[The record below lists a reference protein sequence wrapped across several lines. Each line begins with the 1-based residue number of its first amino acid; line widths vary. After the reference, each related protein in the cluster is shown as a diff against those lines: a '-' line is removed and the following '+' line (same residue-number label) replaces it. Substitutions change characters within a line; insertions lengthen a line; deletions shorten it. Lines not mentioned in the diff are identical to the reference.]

1 MKKILLFMSAIALA
15 CIALPAFADGVTFD
29 TINSA
34 ATRSSDL
41 SRQMLV
47 MVFGDVV
54 NNPLQPANVS
64 FIGQL
69 YGVFNG
75 IIAGLAFIW
84 FMGVTLRATVLTGNR
99 GKVFGR
105 GTTMMAPVSSLAGFM
120 ALVPTPSGWSISNLA
135 FLWMASIMGVGSAN
149 LLTDKAADTIMDGQS
164 MIMQPVS
171 GETITAARG
180 IFDMYLCKAALNTEQ
195 SQMHQYGSSSTPPM
209 AVERSSDGKEIRVTN
224 GSAICGSAKLPEATE
239 SGSWFSFNVPI
250 NSGPLENAQNAAF
263 TTINS
268 TLSNGAENFVNAWL
282 SYQDG
287 SQSQLPDVESE
298 IQQAA
303 RSYEDTINAATA
315 TTNNEGSIRG
325 ELANYLKQSGWISL
339 GAWYQSFATANQKLN
354 SLANQ
359 SPIVTGPS
367 SIGEVGVGRL
377 QEEIK
382 TALLAQ
388 RKNSTFTPPLGSANT
403 PGNDNLDDVQSANS
417 AILKILPFFSGQR
430 FSNFIIQSV
439 MTSGDTDSSS
449 QVNPLLKMK
458 GVGDYTLGAA
468 ETTFAVFASTKA
480 IVDWAS
486 ADGNGWAKIIN
497 TVSGAGYI
505 AKSVIGSI
513 APIVYFILF
522 ILLSVGFSLS
532 IFLPFIPLI
541 YWITACTSWLGSVL
555 IGTTAGSLWAAT
567 HIGTEEDKGS
577 RANYGYI
584 FLIDA
589 AIRPSLMV
597 FGFFFASLVV
607 VAIGTLLNILIL
619 PALANVQADSITGM
633 TSIIGILMIYARL
646 CTTLVSSAFSLQV
659 YLPDYVIAWLGGR
672 EAAQM
677 MKGAVESTRNMFAG
691 FGGKA
696 GHTPG
701 IKKMDQNKPSG
712 NNDGF
717 K

>member
-180 IFDMYLCKAALNTEQ
+180 IFDMYLCKVALNTEQ
-195 SQMHQYGSSSTPPM
+195 SQMHQNGSSSTPPM
-209 AVERSSDGKEIRVTN
+209 SVQHSTDGKEIRITN
-224 GSAICGSAKLPEATE
+224 GSAICGSARLPETTE
-239 SGSWFSFNVPI
+239 NSSGFSFSVPI
-250 NSGPLENAQNAAF
+250 NSGPLENAQNTAF
-263 TTINS
+263 TAINS
-268 TLSNGAENFVNAWL
+268 TLSASAENFVNAWL

-287 SQSQLPDVESE
+287 AQSQLPDVESE

-303 RSYEDTINAATA
+303 RQYEDTINAATSA
-315 TTNNEGSIRG
+315 VNNEGTIRG

-339 GAWYQSFATANQKLN
+339 GAWYQSFATANQKVN
-354 SLANQ
+354 DVAHQ
-359 SPIVTGPS
+359 SPIVIGPS

-388 RKNSTFTPPLGSANT
+388 RKNSTFTPPLGSANM

-417 AILKILPFFSGQR
+417 AIIKVMPKMQQFTAWIA
-430 FSNFIIQSV
+430 NTV
-439 MTSGDTDSSS
+439 MTGGNQDSSE

-458 GVGDYTLGAA
+458 AIGDYTLGIA
-468 ETTFAVFASTKA
+468 ETTFSAFTIAKT
-480 IVDWAS
+480 IVDW
-486 ADGNGWAKIIN
+486 GNGTGVGKLVNA
-497 TVSGAGYI
+497 VSGAGYI
-505 AKSVIGSI
+505 AKSIIGSI
-513 APIVYFILF
+513 APVVYFILF

-607 VAIGTLLNILIL
+607 VAIGTLLNILII
-619 PALANVQADSITGM
+619 PALANVQADSITGLV
-633 TSIIGILMIYARL
+633 SIIGILMIYARI

-677 MKGAVESTRNMFAG
+677 MKGAVESARNMFAG

-701 IKKMDQNKPSG
+701 IKKMEQSQSPG
-712 NNDGF
+712 NADGF

>member
-34 ATRSSDL
+34 ATRNSDL

-149 LLTDKAADTIMDGQS
+149 LLVDKAADSVMDGQS
-164 MIMQPVS
+164 MIMQPVA

-180 IFDMYLCKAALNTEQ
+180 IFDMYLCKVTLNTEQ

-209 AVERSSDGKEIRVTN
+209 TVQRSSDGKEIRVTN
-224 GSAICGSAKLPEATE
+224 GSAICGSATLPETTD
-239 SGSWFSFNVPI
+239 SGSWFSFNAPI
-250 NSGPLENAQNAAF
+250 NSGPLDNAQNSAF

-268 TLSNGAENFVNAWL
+268 TLSNSAENFVNAWL

-287 SQSQLPDVESE
+287 AQSQLPDVESE

-303 RSYEDTINAATA
+303 RQYEDTINAAA
-315 TTNNEGSIRG
+315 SAVNNEGTIREG
-325 ELANYLKQSGWISL
+325 LANYLKQSGWISL
-339 GAWYQSFATANQKLN
+339 GAWYQSFATANQKVN
-354 SLANQ
+354 SIANQ

-367 SIGEVGVGRL
+367 SVGEIGVGRL

-388 RKNSTFTPPLGSANT
+388 RKNTAFTPPLGSANMS
-403 PGNDNLDDVQSANS
+403 GSDNIDDGQSANS
-417 AILKILPFFSGQR
+417 TLLKILNNSYGIKFT
-430 FSNFIIQSV
+430 NFIIHSV
-439 MTSGDTDSSS
+439 MDGENANNSS
-449 QVNPLLKMK
+449 QINPLLKMK
-458 GVGDYTLGAA
+458 SIGDYTLGAA
-468 ETTFAVFASTKA
+468 QSTFATFTIAKGL
-480 IVDWAS
+480 VDW
-486 ADGNGWAKIIN
+486 GNGTGMGKIVN
-497 TVSGAGYI
+497 AVSGAGYL

-619 PALANVQADSITGM
+619 PAMANVQADSITGLA
-633 TSIIGILMIYARL
+633 SIIGILMIYARI

-696 GHTPG
+696 GHAPG
-701 IKKMDQNKPSG
+701 IKKMDQNKPAG
-712 NNDGF
+712 DADGF

>member
-1 MKKILLFMSAIALA
+1 MKRLLLLLAALGVA
-15 CIALPAFADGVTFD
+15 SLSLPAFADNIDFD
-29 TINSA
+29 TISGA
-34 ATRSSDL
+34 ATRNSDL
-41 SRQMLV
+41 SRQLLI

-54 NNPLQPANVS
+54 NNPLQPQNVS
-64 FIGQL
+64 FIGLL
-69 YGVFNG
+69 YGVFNA

-84 FMGVTLRATVLTGNR
+84 FMVITLRATVLTGNR
-99 GKVFGR
+99 GRVFGQ
-105 GTTMMAPVSSLAGFM
+105 GNTMMAPVSSLAGFM

-149 LLTDKAADTIMDGQS
+149 LLTDKAADAIMDGQS
-164 MIMQPVS
+164 LIMQPVA

-195 SQMHQYGSSSTPPM
+195 AEMHQVGSSNTPPM
-209 AVERSSDGKEIRVTN
+209 SEQRSSDGREIRITN
-224 GSAICGSAKLPEATE
+224 GSAICGSAKLPETKDSE
-239 SGSWFSFNVPI
+239 SWFSFSVPI
-250 NSGPLENAQNAAF
+250 NSGPLENAQMSAF
-263 TTINS
+263 SEINN
-268 TLSNGAENFVNAWL
+268 TLSSSAENFVSAWK

-287 SQSQLPDVESE
+287 GQSRLPDVEAE

-303 RSYEDTINAATA
+303 RRYEDIITAAA
-315 TTNNEGSIRG
+315 SSVNNEGTIRN
-325 ELANYLKQSGWISL
+325 ELANYLKQSGWIAL
-339 GAWYQSFATANQKLN
+339 GAWYQSFATANQKVN
-354 SLANQ
+354 SIAHK
-359 SPIVTGPS
+359 SPVVTGQS
-367 SIGEVGVGRL
+367 NIGEVGVGKL
-377 QEEIK
+377 HQEIR
-382 TALLAQ
+382 TALVAQ
-388 RKNSTFTPPLGSANT
+388 RKNSNYTPPLGSVNAS
-403 PGNDNLDDVQSANS
+403 GNDNVDDVQTAND
-417 AILKILPFFSGQR
+417 ALTKVMTNGQWLT
-430 FSNFIIQSV
+430 SEIIQNV
-439 MTSGDTDSSS
+439 MQDGPDSST

-458 GVGDYTLGAA
+458 AIGDYTLTGAQL
-468 ETTFAVFASTKA
+468 TFTAFTAAKA
-480 IVDWAS
+480 AVDWAS
-486 ADGNGWAKIIN
+486 ADGNGIAKIIN
-497 TVSGAGYI
+497 TVSGVGYV
-505 AKSVIGSI
+505 AKSIMSSVS
-513 APIVYFILF
+513 PVVYFILF

-567 HIGTEEDKGS
+567 HIGTEDDKGS

-607 VAIGTLLNILIL
+607 VAIGTLLNMLIT
-619 PALANVQADSITGM
+619 PALANVQADSVTGLA
-633 TSIIGILMIYARL
+633 SIIGILMIYARL

-677 MKGAVESTRNMFAG
+677 MKGAVESARSMFAG

-696 GHTPG
+696 GQTPG
-701 IKKMDQNKPSG
+701 LKKIDSVKPG
-712 NNDGF
+712 DDANGF

>member
-1 MKKILLFMSAIALA
+1 MKRLLLIVASLVLVGLS
-15 CIALPAFADGVTFD
+15 LPAFADNINYD
-29 TINSA
+29 TITGA
-34 ATRSSDL
+34 ATRTTDL
-41 SRQMLV
+41 SRQLLI
-47 MVFGDVV
+47 MVYGDVV
-54 NNPLQPANVS
+54 NNPLQPQNVS

-69 YGVFNG
+69 YGVFNS
-75 IIAGLAFIW
+75 IIAGLAFVW
-84 FMGVTLRATVLTGNR
+84 FMGITLRATVLTGNR

-105 GTTMMAPVSSLAGFM
+105 GNTMMAPVSSLAGFM

-135 FLWMASIMGVGSAN
+135 FLWMSSIMGIGSAN

-164 MIMQPVS
+164 MIMQPVA

-180 IFDMYLCKAALNTEQ
+180 IFDMYLCKAAMNTEQ
-195 SQMHQYGSSSTPPM
+195 AEMHQSGSSNTPQM
-209 AVERSSDGKEIRVTN
+209 TEQRSSDGREIRISN
-224 GSAICGSAKLPEATE
+224 GSALCGSTKLPETTD
-239 SGSWFSFNVPI
+239 SDSWFSFSVPI
-250 NSGPLENAQNAAF
+250 NSGPLENAQMSAF
-263 TTINS
+263 TTMNS
-268 TLSNGAENFVNAWL
+268 TLSQSAENFVSAWR

-287 SQSQLPDVESE
+287 GQGRLPDAEAE

-303 RSYEDTINAATA
+303 RQYEDTITAATA
-315 TTNNEGSIRG
+315 SVNNEGEIRS
-325 ELANYLKQSGWISL
+325 ELSNYLKQSGWISL
-339 GAWYQSFATANQKLN
+339 GAWYQSFATANQKVN
-354 SLANQ
+354 SVANQ
-359 SPIVTGPS
+359 SPIVTGQS
-367 SIGEVGVGRL
+367 NIGEAGVGQL
-377 QEEIK
+377 QEEIR

-388 RKNSTFTPPLGSANT
+388 RKNSTYTPPLGSANI
-403 PGNDNLDDVQSANS
+403 PGNDSIDDGQSANS
-417 AILKILPFFSGQR
+417 TLLKVLDNAYGVR
-430 FSNFIIQSV
+430 FANFIIHSV
-439 MTSGDTDSSS
+439 MDDDNSNNSS

-458 GVGDYTLGAA
+458 SVGDYTLGAA
-468 ETTFAVFASTKA
+468 QTTFATFTVAKGL
-480 IVDWAS
+480 VDM
-486 ADGNGWAKIIN
+486 GNGSGLGKIVN
-497 TVSGAGYI
+497 AVSGAGYL
-505 AKSVIGSI
+505 AQSVIGSI

-522 ILLSVGFSLS
+522 IMLSIGFSLS

-619 PALANVQADSITGM
+619 PAMANVQADSITGLA
-633 TSIIGILMIYARL
+633 SIIGILMIYART

-677 MKGAVESTRNMFAG
+677 MKGAVESARNMFAG
-691 FGGKA
+691 FGSKA
-696 GHTPG
+696 GHAPG
-701 IKKMDQNKPSG
+701 IKRMDQNKSTG
-712 NNDGF
+712 NPDGF

>member
-1 MKKILLFMSAIALA
+1 MKKLLLLASALVLTSL
-15 CIALPAFADGVTFD
+15 ALPAFADSVGFD
-29 TINSA
+29 SINSA

-41 SRQMLV
+41 SRQLLI

-54 NNPLQPANVS
+54 NNPLQPQNVS

-69 YGVFNG
+69 YGVFNA

-84 FMGVTLRATVLTGNR
+84 FMGITLRATVLSGNR

-105 GTTMMAPVSSLAGFM
+105 GNTMMAPVSSLAGFM
-120 ALVPTPSGWSISNLA
+120 ALVPTPSGWSIANLT

-149 LLTDKAADTIMDGQS
+149 LLVDKAADAITEGQS
-164 MIMQPVS
+164 LIMQPVS

-180 IFDMYLCKAALNTEQ
+180 IFDMYLCKAAMNTEQ
-195 SQMHQYGSSSTPPM
+195 SQMHQSGSSSTPPM
-209 AVERSSDGKEIRVTN
+209 SVQRTSDGKEIRITN
-224 GSAICGSAKLPEATE
+224 GSAICGTARLPETTE

-250 NSGPLENAQNAAF
+250 NSAPLENAQNTAF
-263 TTINS
+263 STINN
-268 TLSNGAENFVNAWL
+268 TLSASADNFVNAWL

-287 SQSQLPDVESE
+287 NQAQLPDVESE

-303 RSYEDTINAATA
+303 RQYEDTINAATSA
-315 TTNNEGSIRG
+315 VNNEDAIRG
-325 ELANYLKQSGWISL
+325 QLASYLKQSGWIAL
-339 GAWYQSFATANQKLN
+339 GAWYQSFATANQKVN
-354 SLANQ
+354 SIAHK
-359 SPIVTGPS
+359 SPVVTGPS
-367 SIGEVGVGRL
+367 HIGEVGVGQL
-377 QEEIK
+377 QKEIQA
-382 TALLAQ
+382 ALLAQ
-388 RKNSTFTPPLGSANT
+388 RKNSTYTPPLGS
-403 PGNDNLDDVQSANS
+403 VNS
-417 AILKILPFFSGQR
+417 AGNENIDD
-430 FSNFIIQSV
+430 IQSSNDALMKV
-439 MTSGDTDSSS
+439 MPFGQKFTSKIINNVMGNENDSST

-458 GVGDYTLGAA
+458 AIGDYTLVAA
-468 ETTFAVFASTKA
+468 QTTFTLFTAAKA
-480 IVDWAS
+480 AVDWAS
-486 ADGNGWAKIIN
+486 SDGVGLAKVIN

-505 AKSVIGSI
+505 AKSIMSSV
-513 APIVYFILF
+513 APVVYFILF

-541 YWITACTSWLGSVL
+541 YWVTAGTSWIASVL
-555 IGTTAGSLWAAT
+555 IGTTAGALWAGT

-607 VAIGTLLNILIL
+607 VAMGTLLNMLIT
-619 PALANVQADSITGM
+619 PALANVQADSVTGLA
-633 TSIIGILMIYARL
+633 SIIGILMIYARL
-646 CTTLVSSAFSLQV
+646 CTNLVSSAFSLQV

-672 EAAQM
+672 EAAQL

-691 FGGKA
+691 FGSKA

-701 IKKMDQNKPSG
+701 LKKVDSAKPG
-712 NNDGF
+712 DNADGF
-717 K
+717 R

>member
-1 MKKILLFMSAIALA
+1 MKKILLFMSAIALT

-209 AVERSSDGKEIRVTN
+209 TVQRSSDGKEIRVTN
-224 GSAICGSAKLPEATE
+224 GSAICGSAKLPETTD

-250 NSGPLENAQNAAF
+250 NSGPLENAQNTAF

-282 SYQDG
+282 SY
-287 SQSQLPDVESE
+287 
-298 IQQAA
+298 
-303 RSYEDTINAATA
+303 
-315 TTNNEGSIRG
+315 
-325 ELANYLKQSGWISL
+325 
-339 GAWYQSFATANQKLN
+339 
-354 SLANQ
+354 
-359 SPIVTGPS
+359 
-367 SIGEVGVGRL
+367 
-377 QEEIK
+377 
-382 TALLAQ
+382 
-388 RKNSTFTPPLGSANT
+388 
-403 PGNDNLDDVQSANS
+403 
-417 AILKILPFFSGQR
+417 
-430 FSNFIIQSV
+430 
-439 MTSGDTDSSS
+439 
-449 QVNPLLKMK
+449 
-458 GVGDYTLGAA
+458 
-468 ETTFAVFASTKA
+468 
-480 IVDWAS
+480 
-486 ADGNGWAKIIN
+486 
-497 TVSGAGYI
+497 
-505 AKSVIGSI
+505 
-513 APIVYFILF
+513 
-522 ILLSVGFSLS
+522 
-532 IFLPFIPLI
+532 
-541 YWITACTSWLGSVL
+541 
-555 IGTTAGSLWAAT
+555 
-567 HIGTEEDKGS
+567 
-577 RANYGYI
+577 
-584 FLIDA
+584 
-589 AIRPSLMV
+589 
-597 FGFFFASLVV
+597 
-607 VAIGTLLNILIL
+607 
-619 PALANVQADSITGM
+619 
-633 TSIIGILMIYARL
+633 
-646 CTTLVSSAFSLQV
+646 
-659 YLPDYVIAWLGGR
+659 
-672 EAAQM
+672 
-677 MKGAVESTRNMFAG
+677 
-691 FGGKA
+691 
-696 GHTPG
+696 
-701 IKKMDQNKPSG
+701 
-712 NNDGF
+712 
-717 K
+717 

>member
-1 MKKILLFMSAIALA
+1 MKKRLLFMPAMVLA
-15 CIALPAFADGVTFD
+15 GLALPALADSVNFD
-29 TINSA
+29 SINSA
-34 ATRSSDL
+34 ATRNTDL
-41 SRQMLV
+41 SRQLLI

-69 YGVFNG
+69 YGVFNA

-84 FMGVTLRATVLTGNR
+84 FMVITLRATVLTGNR

-149 LLTDKAADTIMDGQS
+149 LMVDKAADSIMEGQS
-164 MIMQPVS
+164 LIMQPVA

-180 IFDMYLCKAALNTEQ
+180 IFDMYLCKVALNTEQ
-195 SQMHQYGSSSTPPM
+195 SQMHQSGSSSTPPM
-209 AVERSSDGKEIRVTN
+209 SVQRATDGREIRITN
-224 GSAICGSAKLPEATE
+224 GSAICGSAKLPETAK
-239 SGSWFSFNVPI
+239 SGAWFPFNVPI
-250 NSGPLENAQNAAF
+250 NSGPLENAQKNAFAE
-263 TTINS
+263 INN
-268 TLSNGAENFVNAWL
+268 TLSKSAENIVSAWL
-282 SYQDG
+282 NYQDG
-287 SQSQLPDVESE
+287 AQSRMPDIESE

-303 RSYEDTINAATA
+303 RSYEDTINAASA
-315 TTNNEGSIRG
+315 AVNNEGSIRG
-325 ELANYLKQSGWISL
+325 ELANYLKQSGWIAL
-339 GAWYQSFATANQKLN
+339 GAWYQSFATANQKVN
-354 SLANQ
+354 SVANQ
-359 SPIVTGPS
+359 SPVVTGPS
-367 SIGEVGVGRL
+367 SMGEVGVGRL

-388 RKNSTFTPPLGSANT
+388 RKNSTYTPPLGSVNAA
-403 PGNDNLDDVQSANS
+403 GNDNLDDVQSANS
-417 AILKILPFFSGQR
+417 AIIKILPFFSGER
-430 FSNFIIQSV
+430 FSNFIIQSI
-439 MTSGDTDSSS
+439 MTGSDNDSSS
-449 QVNPLLKMK
+449 QINPLLKMK
-458 GVGDYTLGAA
+458 AIGDYTLGGAQA
-468 ETTFAVFASTKA
+468 TFTAFTIAKGF
-480 IVDWAS
+480 VDW
-486 ADGNGWAKIIN
+486 GNGTAWGKVVNA
-497 TVSGAGYI
+497 VSGAGYI
-505 AKSVIGSI
+505 AQSVIGSI

-522 ILLSVGFSLS
+522 ILISIGFSLA

-619 PALANVQADSITGM
+619 PAIVNVQADSITGLI
-633 TSIIGILMIYARL
+633 SIIGILMIYARL

-677 MKGAVESTRNMFAG
+677 MKGAVESARNMFAG

-701 IKKMDQNKPSG
+701 MKRMEQNKPSG
-712 NNDGF
+712 DADGF

>member
-1 MKKILLFMSAIALA
+1 MKRLLLLLAAFALVGLS
-15 CIALPAFADGVTFD
+15 LPAFADNINYD
-29 TINSA
+29 TISGA
-34 ATRSSDL
+34 ATRTTDL
-41 SRQMLV
+41 SRQLLI
-47 MVFGDVV
+47 MVYGDVV
-54 NNPLQPANVS
+54 NNPLQPQNVS

-69 YGVFNG
+69 YGVFNA

-105 GTTMMAPVSSLAGFM
+105 GNTMMAPVSSLAGFM

-164 MIMQPVS
+164 MIMQPVA

-180 IFDMYLCKAALNTEQ
+180 IFDMYLCKAAMNTEQ
-195 SQMHQYGSSSTPPM
+195 AEMHQSGSSSTPPM
-209 AVERSSDGKEIRVTN
+209 SEQRSPDGREIRISN
-224 GSAICGSAKLPEATE
+224 GSALCGSAKLPETTDN
-239 SGSWFSFNVPI
+239 SSWFSFSVPI
-250 NSGPLENAQNAAF
+250 NSGPLENAQMNAF
-263 TTINS
+263 TAMNS
-268 TLSNGAENFVNAWL
+268 TLLQSADNFVSAWR

-287 SQSQLPDVESE
+287 GQGRLPDAEAE

-303 RSYEDTINAATA
+303 RQYEDTITAATA
-315 TTNNEGSIRG
+315 SVNNEGAIRS

-339 GAWYQSFATANQKLN
+339 GAWYQSFATANQKVN
-354 SLANQ
+354 SVANQ

-367 SIGEVGVGRL
+367 NIGEAGVGQL
-377 QEEIK
+377 QEEIR

-388 RKNSTFTPPLGSANT
+388 RKNSTYTPPLGSANI
-403 PGNDNLDDVQSANS
+403 PGNDSIDDGQSANS
-417 AILKILPFFSGQR
+417 TLLKVLDNAYGVR
-430 FSNFIIQSV
+430 FANFIIHSV
-439 MTSGDTDSSS
+439 MDGDNSNNSS

-458 GVGDYTLGAA
+458 SVGDYTLGAA
-468 ETTFAVFASTKA
+468 QTTFAAFTVAKGL
-480 IVDWAS
+480 VDM
-486 ADGNGWAKIIN
+486 GNGSGLGKIVN
-497 TVSGAGYI
+497 AVSGAGYL
-505 AKSVIGSI
+505 AQSVIGSI

-522 ILLSVGFSLS
+522 IMLSIGFSLS

-619 PALANVQADSITGM
+619 PAMANVQADSITGLA
-633 TSIIGILMIYARL
+633 SIIGILMIYART

-677 MKGAVESTRNMFAG
+677 MKGAVESARNMFAG
-691 FGGKA
+691 FGSKA
-696 GHTPG
+696 GHAPG
-701 IKKMDQNKPSG
+701 IKRMDQNKSTG
-712 NNDGF
+712 NPDGF

>member
-1 MKKILLFMSAIALA
+1 MKRYLLLASAFALA
-15 CIALPAFADGVTFD
+15 CLVLPAFAENINFD

-34 ATRSSDL
+34 ATRNTDL
-41 SRQMLV
+41 SRQLLI

-84 FMGVTLRATVLTGNR
+84 FMGITLRATVLTGNR

-120 ALVPTPSGWSISNLA
+120 AMVPTPSGWSIANLA
-135 FLWMASIMGVGSAN
+135 FLWMSSIMGIGSAN
-149 LLTDKAADTIMDGQS
+149 LLVDKAADSVMEGQS
-164 MIMQPVS
+164 MIMQPVA
-171 GETITAARG
+171 GETISAARG

-195 SQMHQYGSSSTPPM
+195 SQMHQNGSSGTPPM
-209 AVERSSDGKEIRVTN
+209 SVQRSTDNREVRVTN
-224 GSAICGSAKLPEATE
+224 GSAICGSARLPETTDNT
-239 SGSWFSFNVPI
+239 SWFSFSVPI
-250 NSGPLENAQNAAF
+250 NSGPLENAQNTAF
-263 TTINS
+263 NTINS
-268 TLSNGAENFVNAWL
+268 TLSNSADNFVSAWL
-282 SYQDG
+282 NYQDG
-287 SQSQLPDVESE
+287 GQSQLPDVESQ

-303 RSYEDTINAATA
+303 RQYEDTINAATSA
-315 TTNNEGSIRG
+315 VNNEGAIRG
-325 ELANYLKQSGWISL
+325 ELATYLKQSGWISL
-339 GAWYQSFATANQKLN
+339 GAWYQSFATANQKVN
-354 SLANQ
+354 SVANQ

-367 SIGEVGVGRL
+367 SVGEVGVGRL

-388 RKNSTFTPPLGSANT
+388 KKNSTFTPPLGSVNM
-403 PGNDNLDDVQSANS
+403 PGNDNIDDGQSANS
-417 AILKILPFFSGQR
+417 TLLKILNNSYGIKFA
-430 FSNFIIQSV
+430 NFIVHSV
-439 MTSGDTDSSS
+439 MDGENSNNSS

-458 GVGDYTLGAA
+458 SIGDYTLGAA
-468 ETTFAVFASTKA
+468 QSTFAAFTIAKGL
-480 IVDWAS
+480 VDW
-486 ADGNGWAKIIN
+486 GNGTGVGKIVN
-497 TVSGAGYI
+497 AVSGAGYL

-513 APIVYFILF
+513 APIVYFILL
-522 ILLSVGFSLS
+522 ILLSIGFSLS

-541 YWITACTSWLGSVL
+541 YWITSCTSWLGSVL
-555 IGTTAGSLWAAT
+555 IGTTAGTLWSAT

-619 PALANVQADSITGM
+619 PAMANIQADSITGL
-633 TSIIGILMIYARL
+633 TSIIGILMIYARI

-677 MKGAVESTRNMFAG
+677 MKGAVESARNMFAG
-691 FGGKA
+691 FGSKA

-701 IKKMDQNKPSG
+701 IKRMDQNKPGG
-712 NNDGF
+712 NSDGF

>member
-1 MKKILLFMSAIALA
+1 MKRLLLIVASLALV
-15 CIALPAFADGVTFD
+15 CLSLPAFADNINYD
-29 TINSA
+29 TISGA
-34 ATRSSDL
+34 ATRTTDL
-41 SRQMLV
+41 SRQLLI
-47 MVFGDVV
+47 MVYGDVV
-54 NNPLQPANVS
+54 NNPLQPQNVS

-69 YGVFNG
+69 YGVFNA

-84 FMGVTLRATVLTGNR
+84 FMVITLRATVLTGNR

-105 GTTMMAPVSSLAGFM
+105 GNTMMAPVSSLAGFM

-149 LLTDKAADTIMDGQS
+149 LLTDKAADAIMDGES
-164 MIMQPVS
+164 LIMQPVA
-171 GETITAARG
+171 GETITSARG
-180 IFDMYLCKAALNTEQ
+180 IFDMYLCKAAMNTEQ
-195 SQMHQYGSSSTPPM
+195 AEMHQLGSSSTPPM
-209 AVERSSDGKEIRVTN
+209 SEQRSSDGREIRITN
-224 GSAICGSAKLPEATE
+224 GSAICGSASLPETKD
-239 SGSWFSFNVPI
+239 SGSWFSFSVPI
-250 NSGPLENAQNAAF
+250 NSGPLENAQMNAF
-263 TTINS
+263 TAMNS
-268 TLSNGAENFVNAWL
+268 SLSQSAEGFVSAWR

-287 SQSQLPDVESE
+287 GQGKLPDAEAE

-303 RSYEDTINAATA
+303 RQYEDAITAATA
-315 TTNNEGSIRG
+315 SVNNEGAIRG

-339 GAWYQSFATANQKLN
+339 GAWYQSFATANQKVN
-354 SLANQ
+354 SIANK
-359 SPIVTGPS
+359 SPIVTGMS
-367 SIGEVGVGRL
+367 NIGEVGVGKL
-377 QEEIK
+377 QEEIR
-382 TALLAQ
+382 TALMAQ
-388 RKNSTFTPPLGSANT
+388 RKNSTYTPPLGSANT
-403 PGNDNLDDVQSANS
+403 AGNDNTDDVQNS
-417 AILKILPFFSGQR
+417 NDAILKVMPPMQKFTDWIVHSVMSGQ
-430 FSNFIIQSV
+430 N
-439 MTSGDTDSSS
+439 GDNSE
-449 QVNPLLKMK
+449 QVNPMLKMK
-458 GVGDYTLGAA
+458 AIGDYTLVSAQ
-468 ETTFAVFASTKA
+468 TTFAVFTAAKA
-480 IVDWAS
+480 AVDWAS
-486 ADGNGWAKIIN
+486 ADGNGLTKIIN

-505 AKSVIGSI
+505 AKSVMGSI
-513 APIVYFILF
+513 SPVVYFILF

-607 VAIGTLLNILIL
+607 VAIGTLLNMLIT
-619 PALANVQADSITGM
+619 PALANVQADSVTGLA
-633 TSIIGILMIYARL
+633 SIIGILMIYARM

-691 FGGKA
+691 FGSKA
-696 GHTPG
+696 GNAPG
-701 IKKMDQNKPSG
+701 MKRVDAARPGGDSN
-712 NNDGF
+712 GF

>member
-1 MKKILLFMSAIALA
+1 MKRLLLIVASLALV
-15 CIALPAFADGVTFD
+15 CLSLPAFADNINYD
-29 TINSA
+29 TISGA
-34 ATRSSDL
+34 ATRTTDL
-41 SRQMLV
+41 SRQLLI
-47 MVFGDVV
+47 MVYGDVV
-54 NNPLQPANVS
+54 NNPLQPQNVS

-69 YGVFNG
+69 YGVFNA

-84 FMGVTLRATVLTGNR
+84 FMGITLRATVLTGNR

-105 GTTMMAPVSSLAGFM
+105 GNTMMAPVSSLAGFM

-149 LLTDKAADTIMDGQS
+149 LLTDKAADAIMDGES
-164 MIMQPVS
+164 LIMQPVA
-171 GETITAARG
+171 GETITSARG
-180 IFDMYLCKAALNTEQ
+180 IFDMYLCKAAMNTEQ
-195 SQMHQYGSSSTPPM
+195 AEMHQLGSSSTPPM
-209 AVERSSDGKEIRVTN
+209 SEQRSSDGREIRITN
-224 GSAICGSAKLPEATE
+224 GSAICGSASLPETKD
-239 SGSWFSFNVPI
+239 SGSWFSFSVPI
-250 NSGPLENAQNAAF
+250 NSGPLENAQMNAF
-263 TTINS
+263 TAMNS
-268 TLSNGAENFVNAWL
+268 SLSQSAEGFVSAWR

-287 SQSQLPDVESE
+287 GQGKLPDAEAE

-303 RSYEDTINAATA
+303 RQYEDTITAATA
-315 TTNNEGSIRG
+315 SVNNEGAIRG

-339 GAWYQSFATANQKLN
+339 GAWYQSFATANQKVN
-354 SLANQ
+354 SIANK
-359 SPIVTGPS
+359 SPIVTGMS
-367 SIGEVGVGRL
+367 NIGEVGVGKL
-377 QEEIK
+377 QEEIR
-382 TALLAQ
+382 TALMAQ
-388 RKNSTFTPPLGSANT
+388 RKNSTYTPPLGSANT
-403 PGNDNLDDVQSANS
+403 AGNDNTDDVQNS
-417 AILKILPFFSGQR
+417 NDAILKVMPPMQKFTDWIVHSVMSGQ
-430 FSNFIIQSV
+430 N
-439 MTSGDTDSSS
+439 GDNSE
-449 QVNPLLKMK
+449 QVNPMLKMK
-458 GVGDYTLGAA
+458 AIGDYTLVSAQ
-468 ETTFAVFASTKA
+468 TTFAVFTAAKA
-480 IVDWAS
+480 AVDWAS
-486 ADGNGWAKIIN
+486 ADGNGLTKIIN

-505 AKSVIGSI
+505 AKSVMGSI
-513 APIVYFILF
+513 SPVVYFILF

-607 VAIGTLLNILIL
+607 VAIGTLLNMLIT
-619 PALANVQADSITGM
+619 PALANVQADSVTGLA
-633 TSIIGILMIYARL
+633 SIIGILMIYARM

-691 FGGKA
+691 FGSKA
-696 GHTPG
+696 GNAPAMKRVDAARPG
-701 IKKMDQNKPSG
+701 GDSN
-712 NNDGF
+712 GF

>member
-15 CIALPAFADGVTFD
+15 SIALPAFADGVTFD

-54 NNPLQPANVS
+54 NNPLQPVNVS

-149 LLTDKAADTIMDGQS
+149 LLTDKAADTIMGGQS

-209 AVERSSDGKEIRVTN
+209 SVQHSTDGKEIRITN
-224 GSAICGSAKLPEATE
+224 GSAICGSARLPETTE
-239 SGSWFSFNVPI
+239 NSSAFSFSVPI
-250 NSGPLENAQNAAF
+250 NSAPLENAQNTAF
-263 TTINS
+263 TAINS
-268 TLSNGAENFVNAWL
+268 TLSASAENFVNAWL

-287 SQSQLPDVESE
+287 AQSQLPDVESE

-303 RSYEDTINAATA
+303 RQYEDTINAATSA
-315 TTNNEGSIRG
+315 VNNEGTIRG

-339 GAWYQSFATANQKLN
+339 GAWYQSFATANQKVN
-354 SLANQ
+354 DVAHQ

-388 RKNSTFTPPLGSANT
+388 RKNSTFTPPLGSANM
-403 PGNDNLDDVQSANS
+403 PGNDNLDDAQSANS
-417 AILKILPFFSGQR
+417 ALIKVMPDMQQFTYKIA
-430 FSNFIIQSV
+430 NYV
-439 MTSGDTDSSS
+439 MTNGDQESST
-449 QVNPLLKMK
+449 QINPLLQMK
-458 GVGDYTLGAA
+458 AIGDYTLVAA
-468 ETTFAVFASTKA
+468 QGTFTAFTIAKA
-480 IVDWAS
+480 AVDW
-486 ADGNGWAKIIN
+486 GNGIGIGKLVNA
-497 TVSGAGYI
+497 VSGAGYI
-505 AKSVIGSI
+505 AKSVMGAI
-513 APIVYFILF
+513 APVVYFILL
-522 ILLSVGFSLS
+522 ILISVAFSLS

-541 YWITACTSWLGSVL
+541 YWITACTTWLGSVL

-607 VAIGTLLNILIL
+607 VAIGTLLNILFL
-619 PALANVQADSITGM
+619 PALANVQANSVTGLASIL
-633 TSIIGILMIYARL
+633 GILMIYARL
-646 CTTLVSSAFSLQV
+646 CTTLVSSAFSLQA

-677 MKGAVESTRNMFAG
+677 MKGAVESARNMFAG

-701 IKKMDQNKPSG
+701 IKKMDQNKPAG
-712 NNDGF
+712 DADGF

>member
-41 SRQMLV
+41 SRQLLV

-149 LLTDKAADTIMDGQS
+149 LLVDKAADSVMDGQS
-164 MIMQPVS
+164 MIMQPVA

-180 IFDMYLCKAALNTEQ
+180 IFDMYLCKVALNTEQ

-209 AVERSSDGKEIRVTN
+209 TVQRTADGKEIRITN
-224 GSAICGSAKLPEATE
+224 GSAICGSAKLPVVTD
-239 SGSWFSFNVPI
+239 SSFSFSFSVPV
-250 NSGPLENAQNAAF
+250 NSAPLENAQNTAF

-268 TLSNGAENFVNAWL
+268 TLSNSAESFVNAWI

-287 SQSQLPDVESE
+287 TQSQLPDVESE

-303 RSYEDTINAATA
+303 RQYEDTINNATQA
-315 TTNNEGSIRG
+315 TNNENTIRN
-325 ELANYLKQSGWISL
+325 ELSSYLKQNGWISL
-339 GAWYQSFATANQKLN
+339 GAWYQSFATANQKL
-354 SLANQ
+354 SSVANQ

-388 RKNSTFTPPLGSANT
+388 RKNSSYTPPLGSVNM
-403 PGNDNLDDVQSANS
+403 PGNDNLDDIQSANDG
-417 AILKILPFFSGQR
+417 ILKVVPIGQWLT
-430 FSNFIIQSV
+430 SEIIQNV
-439 MTSGDTDSSS
+439 MSDGNDSSS

-458 GVGDYTLGAA
+458 AIGDYTLVGAQM
-468 ETTFAVFASTKA
+468 TFAAFSAAKA
-480 IVDWAS
+480 IVDW
-486 ADGNGWAKIIN
+486 GNGTGLGKVVNA
-497 TVSGAGYI
+497 VSGAGLV
-505 AKSVIGSI
+505 AKSVIGAI

-541 YWITACTSWLGSVL
+541 YWITACTSWVGSVL

-607 VAIGTLLNILIL
+607 VAIGTLLNILFI
-619 PALANVQADSITGM
+619 PALANVQADSITGLASM
-633 TSIIGILMIYARL
+633 IGILMIYARL

-696 GHTPG
+696 AHAPG
-701 IKKMDQNKPSG
+701 IKKMDQNKPAG
-712 NNDGF
+712 DADGF

>member
-1 MKKILLFMSAIALA
+1 MKRLLLLLAAFALVGLS
-15 CIALPAFADGVTFD
+15 LPAFADNINYD
-29 TINSA
+29 TISGA
-34 ATRSSDL
+34 ATRSTDL
-41 SRQMLV
+41 SRQLLI
-47 MVFGDVV
+47 MVYGDVV
-54 NNPLQPANVS
+54 NNPLQPQNVS

-69 YGVFNG
+69 YGVFNA

-84 FMGVTLRATVLTGNR
+84 FMGVTIRATVLTGNR

-105 GTTMMAPVSSLAGFM
+105 GNTMMAPVSSLAGFM

-149 LLTDKAADTIMDGQS
+149 LLTDKAADVIMDGQS
-164 MIMQPVS
+164 MIMQPVA

-180 IFDMYLCKAALNTEQ
+180 MFDMYLCKAAMNTEQ
-195 SQMHQYGSSSTPPM
+195 AEMHQAGSSNTPPM
-209 AVERSSDGKEIRVTN
+209 SEQRSSDGREIRISN
-224 GSAICGSAKLPEATE
+224 GSALCGSAKLPETTDNSALFT
-239 SGSWFSFNVPI
+239 FNVPI
-250 NSGPLENAQNAAF
+250 NSAPLESAQMNAF
-263 TTINS
+263 TTIS
-268 TLSNGAENFVNAWL
+268 TTLSQSADNFVSAWR

-287 SQSQLPDVESE
+287 GQSRLPDAEAE

-303 RSYEDTINAATA
+303 RQYEDTITAASA
-315 TTNNEGSIRG
+315 SVNNEGTIRS

-339 GAWYQSFATANQKLN
+339 GAWYQSFATANQKIN
-354 SLANQ
+354 SVANQ

-367 SIGEVGVGRL
+367 NIGETGVGQL
-377 QEEIK
+377 QEEIQ
-382 TALLAQ
+382 TALRSQ
-388 RKNSTFTPPLGSANT
+388 RKNSTFTPPLGSANL

-417 AILKILPFFSGQR
+417 AIIKVMPKMQVFTAWIA
-430 FSNFIIQSV
+430 NSV
-439 MTSGDTDSSS
+439 MTSGNKDGST
-449 QVNPLLKMK
+449 QVNPLLQMK
-458 GVGDYTLGAA
+458 AIGDYTLGTAQATFIAFTAA
-468 ETTFAVFASTKA
+468 KTV
-480 IVDWAS
+480 VDW
-486 ADGNGWAKIIN
+486 GNGTGVGKLVNA
-497 TVSGAGYI
+497 VSGAGYI
-505 AKSVIGSI
+505 AKSIIGAI
-513 APIVYFILF
+513 APIVYFVIF
-522 ILLSVGFSLS
+522 ILLSIGFSLS

-541 YWITACTSWLGSVL
+541 YWITACTSWLASVL

-619 PALANVQADSITGM
+619 PAMANVQADSSTGLA
-633 TSIIGILMIYARL
+633 SLIGILMIYART

-677 MKGAVESTRNMFAG
+677 MKGAVESARSMFAG

-696 GHTPG
+696 GHAPG
-701 IKKMDQNKPSG
+701 LKKVDAAKPG
-712 NNDGF
+712 GDADGF

>member
-1 MKKILLFMSAIALA
+1 MKRLLLLLAAFALA
-15 CIALPAFADGVTFD
+15 GLSLPAFADNINYD
-29 TINSA
+29 TISGA
-34 ATRSSDL
+34 ATRSTDL
-41 SRQMLV
+41 SRQLLI
-47 MVFGDVV
+47 MVYGDVV
-54 NNPLQPANVS
+54 NNPLQPQNVS

-69 YGVFNG
+69 YGVFNA

-84 FMGVTLRATVLTGNR
+84 FMGITLRATVLTGNR

-105 GTTMMAPVSSLAGFM
+105 GNTMMAPVSSLAGFM

-171 GETITAARG
+171 GETISAARG
-180 IFDMYLCKAALNTEQ
+180 IFDMYLCKAAMNTEQ
-195 SQMHQYGSSSTPPM
+195 AEMHQSGSSNTPPM
-209 AVERSSDGKEIRVTN
+209 SEQRTSDGREIRISN
-224 GSAICGSAKLPEATE
+224 GSALCGSAKLPEKTDN
-239 SGSWFSFNVPI
+239 SSWFSFNVPI
-250 NSGPLENAQNAAF
+250 NSGPLENAQMNAF
-263 TTINS
+263 TAMNS
-268 TLSNGAENFVNAWL
+268 TLSQSAENFVSAWR

-287 SQSQLPDVESE
+287 GQGRLPDAEAE

-303 RSYEDTINAATA
+303 RQYEDTITAAA
-315 TTNNEGSIRG
+315 ASVDNEGTIRS
-325 ELANYLKQSGWISL
+325 ELANYLKKNGWISL
-339 GAWYQSFATANQKLN
+339 GAWYQSFATANQKVN
-354 SLANQ
+354 NVANQ
-359 SPIVTGPS
+359 SPIVTGS
-367 SIGEVGVGRL
+367 SNIGEVGVGQL
-377 QEEIK
+377 QEEIR

-388 RKNSTFTPPLGSANT
+388 RKNSTYTPPLGSANV
-403 PGNDNLDDVQSANS
+403 PGNDSIDDGQSANS
-417 AILKILPFFSGQR
+417 TLLKALDNAYGVR
-430 FSNFIIQSV
+430 FANFIIHSV
-439 MTSGDTDSSS
+439 MDGDDPNNSS

-458 GVGDYTLGAA
+458 SVGDYTLGAA
-468 ETTFAVFASTKA
+468 QSTFAAFTVAKGL
-480 IVDWAS
+480 VDG
-486 ADGNGWAKIIN
+486 GNGSGLGKIVN
-497 TVSGAGYI
+497 AVSGAGYF
-505 AKSVIGSI
+505 AKSIIGSI

-522 ILLSVGFSLS
+522 IMLSIGFSLS

-619 PALANVQADSITGM
+619 PAMANVQADSITGLA
-633 TSIIGILMIYARL
+633 SIIGILMIYART

-691 FGGKA
+691 FGSKA
-696 GHTPG
+696 SHAPG
-701 IKKMDQNKPSG
+701 IKRMDQNKSVG
-712 NNDGF
+712 NSDGF

>member
-1 MKKILLFMSAIALA
+1 MKRLLLLLATFALVGLS
-15 CIALPAFADGVTFD
+15 LPAFADNINYD
-29 TINSA
+29 TISGA
-34 ATRSSDL
+34 ATRSTDL
-41 SRQMLV
+41 SRQLLI
-47 MVFGDVV
+47 MVYGDVV
-54 NNPLQPANVS
+54 NNPLQPQNVS

-69 YGVFNG
+69 YGVFNA

-105 GTTMMAPVSSLAGFM
+105 GNTMMAPVSSLAGFM

-149 LLTDKAADTIMDGQS
+149 LLTDKAADVIMDGQS
-164 MIMQPVS
+164 MIMQPVA

-180 IFDMYLCKAALNTEQ
+180 IFDMYLCKAAMNTEQ
-195 SQMHQYGSSSTPPM
+195 AEMHQSGSSNTPPM
-209 AVERSSDGKEIRVTN
+209 SEQRSSDGREIRISN
-224 GSAICGSAKLPEATE
+224 GSALCGSAKLPETTD
-239 SGSWFSFNVPI
+239 SGSWFSFSVPI
-250 NSGPLENAQNAAF
+250 NSGPLENAQMSAF
-263 TTINS
+263 TAINS
-268 TLSNGAENFVNAWL
+268 TLSQSAEKFVSAWRNYQNGG
-282 SYQDG
+282 QG
-287 SQSQLPDVESE
+287 RLPDAEGE

-303 RSYEDTINAATA
+303 RQYEETITAATSSV
-315 TTNNEGSIRG
+315 NNEGTIRS
-325 ELANYLKQSGWISL
+325 ELSNYLKQSGWISL
-339 GAWYQSFATANQKLN
+339 GAWYQSFATANQKVN
-354 SLANQ
+354 SIANK
-359 SPIVTGPS
+359 SPVVTGPS
-367 SIGEVGVGRL
+367 NIGEVGVGQLR
-377 QEEIK
+377 EEIQ

-388 RKNSTFTPPLGSANT
+388 RKNSTYTPPLGSANVA
-403 PGNDNLDDVQSANS
+403 GNENIDDVQNAND
-417 AILKILPFFSGQR
+417 AIKKVMFNGQILTTKIIE
-430 FSNFIIQSV
+430 NV
-439 MTSGDTDSSS
+439 MGDGNDASQ

-458 GVGDYTLGAA
+458 AIGDYTLVGAQA
-468 ETTFAVFASTKA
+468 TFTAFTAAKA
-480 IVDWAS
+480 FVDWAA
-486 ADGNGWAKIIN
+486 ADGNGLTKVIN

-505 AKSVIGSI
+505 AKSVMGSI
-513 APIVYFILF
+513 SPVVYFILF

-607 VAIGTLLNILIL
+607 VAIGTLLNMLIT
-619 PALANVQADSITGM
+619 PALANVQADSTTGLA
-633 TSIIGILMIYARL
+633 SIIGILMIYART

-677 MKGAVESTRNMFAG
+677 MKGAVESARSMFAG
-691 FGGKA
+691 FGSKA
-696 GHTPG
+696 GHAPG
-701 IKKMDQNKPSG
+701 LKRVDAAKPG
-712 NNDGF
+712 GDADGF

>member
-15 CIALPAFADGVTFD
+15 SIALPAFADGVTFD

-209 AVERSSDGKEIRVTN
+209 TVQRSSDGKEIRVTN
-224 GSAICGSAKLPEATE
+224 GSAICGSAKLPEITD
-239 SGSWFSFNVPI
+239 SGSWFSFNAPI
-250 NSGPLENAQNAAF
+250 NSGPLENAQNTAF

-268 TLSNGAENFVNAWL
+268 TLSNSAESFVNAWL

-287 SQSQLPDVESE
+287 GQSQLPDVESE

-303 RSYEDTINAATA
+303 RQYEDTINAATSA
-315 TTNNEGSIRG
+315 VNNEGAIREG
-325 ELANYLKQSGWISL
+325 LANYLKQSGWISL
-339 GAWYQSFATANQKLN
+339 GAWYQSFATANQKVN
-354 SLANQ
+354 SVANQ

-367 SIGEVGVGRL
+367 SVGEIGVGRL

-388 RKNSTFTPPLGSANT
+388 RKNSLFTPPLGSANMS
-403 PGNDNLDDVQSANS
+403 GSDNIDDGQSANS
-417 AILKILPFFSGQR
+417 TLLKILDNSYGIKFA
-430 FSNFIIQSV
+430 NFIIHSV
-439 MTSGDTDSSS
+439 MDGENSNNSS

-458 GVGDYTLGAA
+458 SIGDYTLGAA
-468 ETTFAVFASTKA
+468 QSTFATFTVAKGL
-480 IVDWAS
+480 VDW
-486 ADGNGWAKIIN
+486 GNGTGMGKIVN
-497 TVSGAGYI
+497 AVSGAGYL

-619 PALANVQADSITGM
+619 PAMANVQADSITGLA
-633 TSIIGILMIYARL
+633 SIIGILMIYARI

-677 MKGAVESTRNMFAG
+677 MKGAVESARNMFAG

-696 GHTPG
+696 SHTPG
-701 IKKMDQNKPSG
+701 IKKMDQNKPAG
-712 NNDGF
+712 DADGF

>member
-1 MKKILLFMSAIALA
+1 MKRLLLLLA
-15 CIALPAFADGVTFD
+15 AFALVGLSLPTFADNINYD
-29 TINSA
+29 TISGA
-34 ATRSSDL
+34 ATRSTDL
-41 SRQMLV
+41 SRQLLI
-47 MVFGDVV
+47 MVYGDVV
-54 NNPLQPANVS
+54 NNPLQPQNVS

-69 YGVFNG
+69 YGVFNA

-84 FMGVTLRATVLTGNR
+84 FMGITLRATVLTGNR

-105 GTTMMAPVSSLAGFM
+105 GNTMMAPVSSLAGFM

-135 FLWMASIMGVGSAN
+135 FLWMSSIMGVGSAN
-149 LLTDKAADTIMDGQS
+149 LLTDKAADAIMEGQS
-164 MIMQPVS
+164 MIMQPVA

-180 IFDMYLCKAALNTEQ
+180 IFDMYLCKTAMNTEQ
-195 SQMHQYGSSSTPPM
+195 AEMHQSGNSNTPPM
-209 AVERSSDGKEIRVTN
+209 SEQRSPDGREVRISN
-224 GSAICGSAKLPEATE
+224 GSALCGSAKLPETKDNT
-239 SGSWFSFNVPI
+239 SWFSFSVPI
-250 NSGPLENAQNAAF
+250 NSGPLETAQMNAF
-263 TTINS
+263 TTMNS
-268 TLSNGAENFVNAWL
+268 TLSQSAENFVSAWR

-287 SQSQLPDVESE
+287 GQGQLPDVEAE

-303 RSYEDTINAATA
+303 RQYEDTITAATA
-315 TTNNEGSIRG
+315 SVDNEGTIRS

-339 GAWYQSFATANQKLN
+339 GAWYQSFATANQKVN
-354 SLANQ
+354 SIAHK
-359 SPIVTGPS
+359 SPVVTGPS
-367 SIGEVGVGRL
+367 NIGEVGVGKLR
-377 QEEIK
+377 EEIQ

-388 RKNSTFTPPLGSANT
+388 RKNSTYTPPLGSANT
-403 PGNDNLDDVQSANS
+403 AGNENTDDVQSAND
-417 AILKILPFFSGQR
+417 AILKIMPPMQTFTSWV
-430 FSNFIIQSV
+430 IQSV
-439 MTSGDTDSSS
+439 MSGQNGDNSE

-458 GVGDYTLGAA
+458 AIGDYTLVAA
-468 ETTFAVFASTKA
+468 QTSFSIFTAAKA
-480 IVDWAS
+480 AVDWAG
-486 ADGNGWAKIIN
+486 ADGNGLTKIIN
-497 TVSGAGYI
+497 TVTGAGYI
-505 AKSVIGSI
+505 AKSVMGSI
-513 APIVYFILF
+513 SPVVYFILF

-607 VAIGTLLNILIL
+607 VAIGTLLNMLIT
-619 PALANVQADSITGM
+619 PALANVQADSVTGLA
-633 TSIIGILMIYARL
+633 SIIGILMIYART
-646 CTTLVSSAFSLQV
+646 CTTLVSSSFSLQV

-677 MKGAVESTRNMFAG
+677 MKGAVESTRSMFAG
-691 FGGKA
+691 FGSKA
-696 GHTPG
+696 GHAPG
-701 IKKMDQNKPSG
+701 LKKVDAAKPRG
-712 NNDGF
+712 DTNGF

>member
-1 MKKILLFMSAIALA
+1 MKKLLFLLPVIALA
-15 CIALPAFADGVTFD
+15 CLALPAFADNVDFD
-29 TINSA
+29 SISSA
-34 ATRSSDL
+34 ATRNTDL
-41 SRQMLV
+41 SRQMMI

-84 FMGVTLRATVLTGNR
+84 FMGITLRATVLTGNR

-135 FLWMASIMGVGSAN
+135 FLWMASVMGIGSAN
-149 LLTDKAADTIMDGQS
+149 LLADKAADSVMNGQS
-164 MIMQPVS
+164 LIMQPIS

-180 IFDMYLCKAALNTEQ
+180 IFGMYLCRAALNTEQ
-195 SQMHQYGSSSTPPM
+195 SQMHQNGSSSTPPM
-209 AVERSSDGKEIRVTN
+209 SVQRSADGKVIRITN
-224 GSAICGSAKLPEATE
+224 GSATCGSARLPETTQ
-239 SGSWFSFNVPI
+239 SSSWLPFSVPV
-250 NSGPLENAQNAAF
+250 NSGPLENAQNTAF
-263 TTINS
+263 IEINN
-268 TLSNGAENFVNAWL
+268 TLSGSAENFVNAWL
-282 SYQDG
+282 SWQNG
-287 SQSQLPDVESE
+287 AQSRLPDVESE

-303 RSYEDTINAATA
+303 GRYEDTINAASA
-315 TTNNEGSIRG
+315 ATNNESAIRG
-325 ELANYLKQSGWISL
+325 ELANYIKRSGWISL
-339 GAWYQSFATANQKLN
+339 GAWYQSFAIANQKVN
-354 SLANQ
+354 SVANQ
-359 SPIVTGPS
+359 SPVVTGPS
-367 SIGEVGVGRL
+367 SIGELGVGRL
-377 QEEIK
+377 HEEMK

-388 RKNSTFTPPLGSANT
+388 RKNSTWTPPLGSVNM

-417 AILKILPFFSGQR
+417 ALIKVMPD
-430 FSNFIIQSV
+430 IQQFTYRIANSV
-439 MTSGDTDSSS
+439 MTSRNQDSST
-449 QVNPLLKMK
+449 QVNPLLQMK
-458 GVGDYTLGAA
+458 TIGDYTLVAA
-468 ETTFAVFASTKA
+468 QGTFTAFTIAKA
-480 IVDWAS
+480 AVDW
-486 ADGNGWAKIIN
+486 GNGTFWGKTVNA
-497 TVSGAGYI
+497 VSGAGFI
-505 AKSVIGSI
+505 AKSVIGAI

-522 ILLSVGFSLS
+522 ILLSIGFSLS

-607 VAIGTLLNILIL
+607 VAMGTLLNILIL
-619 PALANVQADSITGM
+619 PALANVQADSITGLA
-633 TSIIGILMIYARL
+633 SIIGILMIYARI

-677 MKGAVESTRNMFAG
+677 MKGAVESTRSMFAG
-691 FGGKA
+691 FGSKA
-696 GHTPG
+696 GHAPG
-701 IKKMDQNKPSG
+701 IKRMEQNRPAG
-712 NNDGF
+712 DADGF

>member
-15 CIALPAFADGVTFD
+15 SIALPAFADGVTFD

-34 ATRSSDL
+34 ATRNSDL

-171 GETITAARG
+171 GETISAARG

-209 AVERSSDGKEIRVTN
+209 SVQHSTDGKEIRITN
-224 GSAICGSAKLPEATE
+224 GSAICGSARLPETTE
-239 SGSWFSFNVPI
+239 NSSGFSFSVPI
-250 NSGPLENAQNAAF
+250 NSAPLENAQNTAF
-263 TTINS
+263 TAINS
-268 TLSNGAENFVNAWL
+268 TLSASAENFVNAWL

-287 SQSQLPDVESE
+287 AQSQLPDVESE

-303 RSYEDTINAATA
+303 RQYEDTINAATSA
-315 TTNNEGSIRG
+315 VNNEGTIRG

-339 GAWYQSFATANQKLN
+339 GAWYQSFATANQKVN
-354 SLANQ
+354 DVAHQ

-388 RKNSTFTPPLGSANT
+388 RKNSTFTPPLGSANM
-403 PGNDNLDDVQSANS
+403 PGNDNLDDAQSANS
-417 AILKILPFFSGQR
+417 ALIKVMPDMQQFTYKIA
-430 FSNFIIQSV
+430 NYV
-439 MTSGDTDSSS
+439 MTNGDQESST
-449 QVNPLLKMK
+449 QINPLLQMK
-458 GVGDYTLGAA
+458 AIGDYTLVAA
-468 ETTFAVFASTKA
+468 QGTFTAFTIAKA
-480 IVDWAS
+480 AVDW
-486 ADGNGWAKIIN
+486 GNGIGIGKLVNA
-497 TVSGAGYI
+497 VSGAGYI
-505 AKSVIGSI
+505 AKSVMGAI
-513 APIVYFILF
+513 APVVYFILL
-522 ILLSVGFSLS
+522 ILISVAFSLS

-541 YWITACTSWLGSVL
+541 YWITACTTWLGSVL

-607 VAIGTLLNILIL
+607 VAIGTLLNILFL
-619 PALANVQADSITGM
+619 PALANVQANSVTGLASIL
-633 TSIIGILMIYARL
+633 GILMIYARL
-646 CTTLVSSAFSLQV
+646 CTTLVSSAFSLQA

-677 MKGAVESTRNMFAG
+677 MKGAVESARNMFAG

-701 IKKMDQNKPSG
+701 IKKMDQNKPAG
-712 NNDGF
+712 DADGF

>member
-1 MKKILLFMSAIALA
+1 MKRLLLIVASLALV
-15 CIALPAFADGVTFD
+15 CLSLPAFADNINYD
-29 TINSA
+29 TISGA
-34 ATRSSDL
+34 ATRTTDL
-41 SRQMLV
+41 SRQLLI
-47 MVFGDVV
+47 MVYGDVV
-54 NNPLQPANVS
+54 NNPLQPQNVS

-69 YGVFNG
+69 YGVFNA

-84 FMGVTLRATVLTGNR
+84 FMGITLRATVLTGNR

-105 GTTMMAPVSSLAGFM
+105 GNTMMAPVSSLAGFM

-149 LLTDKAADTIMDGQS
+149 LLTDKAADAIMDGES
-164 MIMQPVS
+164 LIMQPVA
-171 GETITAARG
+171 GETITSARG
-180 IFDMYLCKAALNTEQ
+180 IFDMYLCKAAMNTEQ
-195 SQMHQYGSSSTPPM
+195 AEMHQLGSSSTPPM
-209 AVERSSDGKEIRVTN
+209 SEQRSSDGREIRITN
-224 GSAICGSAKLPEATE
+224 GSAICGSASLPETKD
-239 SGSWFSFNVPI
+239 SGSWFSFSVPI
-250 NSGPLENAQNAAF
+250 NSGPLENAQMNAF
-263 TTINS
+263 TAMNS
-268 TLSNGAENFVNAWL
+268 SLSQSAEGFVSAWR

-287 SQSQLPDVESE
+287 GQGKLPDAEAE

-303 RSYEDTINAATA
+303 RQYEDTITTATA
-315 TTNNEGSIRG
+315 SVNNEGAIRG

-339 GAWYQSFATANQKLN
+339 GAWYQSFATANQKVN
-354 SLANQ
+354 SIANK
-359 SPIVTGPS
+359 SPIVTGMS
-367 SIGEVGVGRL
+367 NIGEVGVGKL
-377 QEEIK
+377 QEEIR
-382 TALLAQ
+382 TALMAQ
-388 RKNSTFTPPLGSANT
+388 RKNSTYTPPLGSANT
-403 PGNDNLDDVQSANS
+403 AGNDNTDDVQNS
-417 AILKILPFFSGQR
+417 NDAILKVMPPMQKFTDWVVHSVMSGQ
-430 FSNFIIQSV
+430 N
-439 MTSGDTDSSS
+439 GDNSE
-449 QVNPLLKMK
+449 QVNPMLKMK
-458 GVGDYTLGAA
+458 AIGDYTLVSAQ
-468 ETTFAVFASTKA
+468 TTFAVFTAAKA
-480 IVDWAS
+480 AVDWAS
-486 ADGNGWAKIIN
+486 ADGNGLTKIIN

-505 AKSVIGSI
+505 AKSVMGSI
-513 APIVYFILF
+513 SPVVYFILF

-607 VAIGTLLNILIL
+607 VAIGTLLNMLIT
-619 PALANVQADSITGM
+619 PALANVQADSVTGLA
-633 TSIIGILMIYARL
+633 SIIGILMIYARM

-691 FGGKA
+691 FGSKA
-696 GHTPG
+696 GNAPG
-701 IKKMDQNKPSG
+701 MKRVDAARPGGDSN
-712 NNDGF
+712 GF